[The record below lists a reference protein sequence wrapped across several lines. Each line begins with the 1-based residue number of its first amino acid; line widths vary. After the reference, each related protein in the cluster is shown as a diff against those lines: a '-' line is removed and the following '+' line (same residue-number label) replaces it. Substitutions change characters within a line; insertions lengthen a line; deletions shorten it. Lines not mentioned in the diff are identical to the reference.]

1 MSDTE
6 NQRELTPEEIA
17 EFRKTSL
24 AFYKDRIAFMKIQF
38 EYERLSADIEDAK
51 LRGLMAKLKM
61 AHITAPPPEE
71 ESEEESEKA
80 E

>member
-38 EYERLSADIEDAK
+38 EYERLSADIEEAK
-51 LRGLMAKLKM
+51 LRGLMARLKM
-61 AHITAPPPEE
+61 AHITAPSQEE
-71 ESEEESEKA
+71 ESEEETEKG